1 MLGLGNSE
9 IVKGFHGS
17 GRGWLASHTVSSGGR
32 EMSASGADPIDRG
45 AVWNDSIDEGEPLEL
60 KAQVRLGDGVHALS
74 AMDVGLQSSLFFLLH
89 YRCRSE
95 YA

>member
-17 GRGWLASHTVSSGGR
+17 RRGWLASHTASSGGR

-60 KAQVRLGDGVHALS
+60 KATGGWCACV
-74 AMDVGLQSSLFFLLH
+74 VGHGCRFAIFSLFFLLH